1 MSGCFKCQQK
11 HRLAPVPESG
21 QPLIDQPCMSCKKL
35 RKTFEEVPECRK
47 RPSFNRSVSCPVQG
61 AIVSYLP
68 EDGKLL
74 NDFLSGR
81 ESDDISTEP
90 SDTKISISEEN
101 EPLPRQP
108 ACRAKRQTIFNV
120 CVCVLLAVLIIFCV
134 IIYVAQSG
142 RSTREGNDHHQPQAA
157 VNSELPRNAT
167 VAPHV
172 HHRHCFSRTVLALDV
187 SRLEQNDPDEPTS
200 SVPFKIVA
208 SSDGIVSLSADR
220 RTVIFNELGDYHV
233 DVEFVMDTYSVD
245 GLPDNGPHQQSLC
258 LNIPGRTQV
267 CRPLILGRHM
277 RLTQRVN
284 AEVSVDSGQN
294 LSVFV
299 HNLQMLYPDPHLNT
313 LKITKRHC

>member
-1 MSGCFKCQQK
+1 MAEDDMSGCFKCQQK

-142 RSTREGNDHHQPQAA
+142 RSTTEGNDHHQPQVRAREGLSSI
-157 VNSELPRNAT
+157 VI
-167 VAPHV
+167 
-172 HHRHCFSRTVLALDV
+172 CFV
-187 SRLEQNDPDEPTS
+187 SDAIRQQ
-200 SVPFKIVA
+200 K
-208 SSDGIVSLSADR
+208 
-220 RTVIFNELGDYHV
+220 VI
-233 DVEFVMDTYSVD
+233 
-245 GLPDNGPHQQSLC
+245 QI
-258 LNIPGRTQV
+258 NITF
-267 CRPLILGRHM
+267 I
-277 RLTQRVN
+277 
-284 AEVSVDSGQN
+284 
-294 LSVFV
+294 
-299 HNLQMLYPDPHLNT
+299 
-313 LKITKRHC
+313 